1 MNQINSKLKIITLF
15 GTRPEIIRLSRI
27 INKFDFFFN
36 NILVNTN
43 QNFSY
48 ELNEIFFK
56 DLDIR
61 KPNYSF
67 KKSSNNT
74 IEKIAIMLKEFDKI
88 CKKEKPDAC
97 LLLGDTNSSLLS
109 YVCKRLKIPIFHI
122 EGGNRSYD
130 IRVPEE
136 INRKIVDHLSDV
148 NLTYSQISKYNLLK
162 ENISSDRIIVVGSPL
177 KEVFDFYKTKILK
190 SKILELLK
198 IKKNNYFLIS
208 FHREENID
216 NRDNY
221 NNFINL
227 LSYLDSEFKIPVI
240 VSTHFRLKNKLQKE
254 SKKNNFKKVIFMN
267 PFSYIDY
274 CKLQLCSKIIFSDSG
289 SLTEETS
296 IMKLKSINIRDS
308 QERHEGFEEGIV
320 PLTGLNLNLIKNAI
334 NYLNSNK
341 NKFNQ
346 VKDYENGVNI
356 SSKLVTIINSFI
368 DQINK
373 KSWLKK

>member
-1 MNQINSKLKIITLF
+1 MRKTNSNLKIITLF

-27 INKFDFFFN
+27 IYKFDKFFN

-48 ELNEIFFK
+48 DLNEVFFK
-56 DLDIR
+56 DLNIR

-67 KKSSNNT
+67 KKTSKNV
-74 IEKIAIMLKEFDKI
+74 IGKISDMLKEFDKI

-97 LLLGDTNSSLLS
+97 ILLGDTNTSLLS

-122 EGGNRSYD
+122 EGGNRSFD
-130 IRVPEE
+130 LRVPEE

-148 NLTYSQISKYNLLK
+148 NLTYSQIAKSNLVK
-162 ENISSDRIIVVGSPL
+162 ENINSDRVIVIGSPL
-177 KEVFDFYKTKILK
+177 KEVFDFYSFKISK
-190 SKILELLK
+190 SKILEKLK
-198 IKKNNYFLIS
+198 IKKKKYFLIS
-208 FHREENID
+208 FHREENTENNLNFKGFID
-216 NRDNY
+216 
-221 NNFINL
+221 L
-227 LSYLDSEFKIPVI
+227 LYFLDIEFKLPII
-240 VSTHFRLKNKLQKE
+240 VSTHNRLKNKIQNKIQNY
-254 SKKNNFKKVIFMN
+254 KFQNVQFMN
-267 PFSYIDY
+267 PFSYTDY
-274 CKLQLCSKIIFSDSG
+274 CKLQLESKIVFSDSG

-334 NYLNSNK
+334 NYILSNNYK
-341 NKFNQ
+341 INP
-346 VKDYENGVNI
+346 VIDYENGSNI
-356 SSKLVTIINSFI
+356 SSKLVTILISFV

-373 KSWLKK
+373 KNWFKK

>member
-36 NILVNTN
+36 NVLVNTN
-43 QNFSY
+43 QNFSF

-356 SSKLVTIINSFI
+356 SSKLVTIIISFI